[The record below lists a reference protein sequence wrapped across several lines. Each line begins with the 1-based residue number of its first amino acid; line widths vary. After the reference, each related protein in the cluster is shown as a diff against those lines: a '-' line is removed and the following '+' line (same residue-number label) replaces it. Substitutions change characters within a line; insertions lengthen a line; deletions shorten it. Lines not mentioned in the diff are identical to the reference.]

1 MDMNFEPKD
10 VLLILN
16 LVAKGF
22 QNNAG
27 LTKLAQRVLAGEE
40 IKEDEVIGLKVTT
53 KQIIASFGEKTL
65 SEDLE

>member
-27 LTKLAQRVLAGEE
+27 LTKLAQRVLAGDK
-40 IKEDEVIGLKVTT
+40 IQEDEVIELKVSTRT
-53 KQIIASFGEKTL
+53 MIDSFGETTL
-65 SEDLE
+65 AKNME